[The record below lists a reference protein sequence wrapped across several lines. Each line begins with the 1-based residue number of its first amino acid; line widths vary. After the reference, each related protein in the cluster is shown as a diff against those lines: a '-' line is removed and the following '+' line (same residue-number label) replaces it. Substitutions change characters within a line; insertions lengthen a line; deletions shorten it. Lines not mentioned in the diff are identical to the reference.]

1 MKVIKKVILV
11 VVMSSLTL
19 ATLISLPSFTNN
31 IVAATVSNNQL
42 KLAHGAYV
50 YNKYGQRLTTYR
62 GSSAKTCLAKGT
74 TISFVGSVAPIERD
88 SKRFFLMDSDNYNQ
102 SWLPYKEIKGSCY
115 YNIGA
120 GGYIKAVNVSQIAG
134 KSLYT
139 SEATVKIKYY
149 KDRKPYSIGTGK
161 DKTII
166 KNNKVFKV
174 DRITAISDDPENI
187 TSYRISGTTDAF
199 LSVRAAK
206 EKVRQKLKIYTAFT
220 HVKFLQPAKTY
231 NIHGTLRNISRDHS
245 TFLKDDIYPVENLIY
260 LWVPSENKAE
270 LFYLLKYSWE
280 PFNAQSFA
288 NYLSPSYGDGLVY
301 VKASD
306 TMYFTGPYLKPRN
319 TPEQAKAMSKT
330 ATSIDKQKLQK
341 LIDQEKITNEYAN
354 KSPYR
359 LCAQN
364 YQYTLR
370 LAKDT
375 INSTVATSAEIN
387 EVSDLLSA
395 AQVAVINSTFET
407 EDRDR
412 MLNRTLPYIHEFPTY
427 YIKNRN

>member
-11 VVMSSLTL
+11 AVMSSLTL

-62 GSSAKTCLAKGT
+62 GSSAKTRLAKGT

-120 GGYIKAVNVSQIAG
+120 GGYIKAVNVSEIAG

-166 KNNKVFKV
+166 KNNKTFKV
-174 DRITAISDDPENI
+174 DRITAISDDPKDI
-187 TSYRISGTTDAF
+187 TSYRISGTADAF
-199 LSVRAAK
+199 LSVRAVK
-206 EKVRQKLKIYTAFT
+206 EKVRQKLKIYTAYT

-231 NIHGTLRNISRDHS
+231 NIQGTLRTISRDHS

-280 PFNAQSFA
+280 PFDAQSFA
-288 NYLSPSYGDGLVY
+288 NYLSPNYGDGLVY

-306 TMYFTGPYLKPRN
+306 TTYFTGPYLKPRN

-354 KSPYR
+354 KNPYR
-359 LCAQN
+359 LCA
-364 YQYTLR
+364 YHYKYTLR

-395 AQVAVINSTFET
+395 TQTAVINSTDET
-407 EDRDR
+407 NDKDR
-412 MLNRTLPYIHEFPTY
+412 MLDRTLPYIHKLPY

>member
-1 MKVIKKVILV
+1 MA
-11 VVMSSLTL
+11 S
-19 ATLISLPSFTNN
+19 
-31 IVAATVSNNQL
+31 
-42 KLAHGAYV
+42 
-50 YNKYGQRLTTYR
+50 
-62 GSSAKTCLAKGT
+62 
-74 TISFVGSVAPIERD
+74 
-88 SKRFFLMDSDNYNQ
+88 
-102 SWLPYKEIKGSCY
+102 YKEIKGSCY

-206 EKVRQKLKIYTAFT
+206 EKVRQKLKIYTAYT

-231 NIHGTLRNISRDHS
+231 NIQGTLRTISRDHS

-359 LCAQN
+359 LCV
-364 YQYTLR
+364 YHYKYILR

-375 INSTVATSAEIN
+375 INSAVASSTEIN

-395 AQVAVINSTFET
+395 AQTAVINSTDET
-407 EDRDR
+407 DDRDS
-412 MLNRTLPYIHEFPTY
+412 MLRRTLPYIHKLPY

>member
-1 MKVIKKVILV
+1 MKTYKKIILIV
-11 VVMSSLTL
+11 AICFISIGAIV
-19 ATLISLPSFTNN
+19 SLPSFTNN
-31 IVAATVSNNQL
+31 TVAATIQNSRL

-62 GSSAKTCLAKGT
+62 GSSAKTRLAKGT
-74 TISFVGSVAPIERD
+74 TVSFVGSVEPIERD

-102 SWLPYKEIKGSCY
+102 SWLPYKEIKGNCY

-139 SEATVKIKYY
+139 SEATVKVKNY
-149 KDRKPYSIGTGK
+149 RNMKPYSIGTGK
-161 DKTII
+161 DKTIV
-166 KNNKVFKV
+166 KSNKVFKV
-174 DRITAISDDPENI
+174 DRITALTDDPELTVN
-187 TSYRISGTTDAF
+187 YRISGTTDAF
-199 LSVRAAK
+199 LSVRAVKA
-206 EKVRQKLKIYTAFT
+206 KVRQKLKIYTAYT

-231 NIHGTLRNISRDHS
+231 NIQGTLRTISRDHS

-359 LCAQN
+359 LCV
-364 YQYTLR
+364 YHYKYILR

-375 INSTVATSAEIN
+375 INSAVASSTEIN

-395 AQVAVINSTFET
+395 AQTAVINSTDET
-407 EDRDR
+407 DDRDS
-412 MLNRTLPYIHEFPTY
+412 MLRRTLPYIHKLPY

>member
-11 VVMSSLTL
+11 AVMSSLTL
-19 ATLISLPSFTNN
+19 ATLISLPSFTSNT
-31 IVAATVSNNQL
+31 VAATIPNNRL

-62 GSSAKTCLAKGT
+62 GSSAKTRLAKGT

-120 GGYIKAVNVSQIAG
+120 GGYIKAVNVSEIAG

-166 KNNKVFKV
+166 KNNKTFKV
-174 DRITAISDDPENI
+174 DRITAVSDDPENV

-199 LSVRAAK
+199 LSVRAVK

-231 NIHGTLRNISRDHS
+231 NIHGTLRNISSDHS

-280 PFNAQSFA
+280 PFNARSFA
-288 NYLSPSYGDGLVY
+288 NYYSPSYGDGLVY

-341 LIDQEKITNEYAN
+341 LIDQEKITNEYAS

-359 LCAQN
+359 LCVN
-364 YQYTLR
+364 HYKYILR

-375 INSTVATSAEIN
+375 INSAVASSTEIN

-395 AQVAVINSTFET
+395 TQTAVINSTDET
-407 EDRDR
+407 DDRDS
-412 MLNRTLPYIHEFPTY
+412 MLDRTLPYIHKLPY

>member
-11 VVMSSLTL
+11 AVMSSLTL
-19 ATLISLPSFTNN
+19 ATLISLPSFTTNT
-31 IVAATVSNNQL
+31 VEATVTNNRL
-42 KLAHGAYV
+42 KLAHGAYI

-62 GSSAKTCLAKGT
+62 GSSAKTRLSKGT
-74 TISFVGSVAPIERD
+74 TVSFVGSVEPIERD

-139 SEATVKIKYY
+139 SEATVKVKNYGNM
-149 KDRKPYSIGTGK
+149 KPYSIGTGK
-161 DKTII
+161 DKTIV
-166 KNNKVFKV
+166 KSNKVFKV
-174 DRITAISDDPENI
+174 DRITALTDDPELTVN
-187 TSYRISGTTDAF
+187 YRISGTTDAF
-199 LSVRAAK
+199 LSVRAVK
-206 EKVRQKLKIYTAFT
+206 EKVRQKLKIYTAYT

-231 NIHGTLRNISRDHS
+231 NIQGTLRTISRDHS

-280 PFNAQSFA
+280 PFNASSFA

-319 TPEQAKAMSKT
+319 TPEQAKDMSKV

-359 LCAQN
+359 LCV
-364 YQYTLR
+364 YHYKYILR

-375 INSTVATSAEIN
+375 INSAVASSTEIN

-395 AQVAVINSTFET
+395 AQTAVINSTDET
-407 EDRDR
+407 DDRDS

>member
-1 MKVIKKVILV
+1 MKTYKKIILV
-11 VVMSSLTL
+11 VAICFISIG
-19 ATLISLPSFTNN
+19 AIISLPSFTNN
-31 IVAATVSNNQL
+31 TVEATVSNNRL

-62 GSSAKTCLAKGT
+62 GSSTKTRLAKGT
-74 TISFVGSVAPIERD
+74 TVSFVGSVESIERD

-174 DRITAISDDPENI
+174 DRITAVSDDPENI

-280 PFNAQSFA
+280 PFNANSFA
-288 NYLSPSYGDGLVY
+288 NYHSPSYGDGLVY

-359 LCAQN
+359 LCV
-364 YQYTLR
+364 YHYKYILR

-375 INSTVATSAEIN
+375 INSAVASSTEIN

-395 AQVAVINSTFET
+395 AQTAVINSTDET
-407 EDRDR
+407 DDRDS
-412 MLNRTLPYIHEFPTY
+412 MLRRTLPYIHKLPY

>member
-11 VVMSSLTL
+11 AVMSSLTL

-31 IVAATVSNNQL
+31 IVAATVSNSQL

-62 GSSAKTCLAKGT
+62 GSSTKTRLAKGT
-74 TISFVGSVAPIERD
+74 TVSFVGSVESIERD

-120 GGYIKAVNVSQIAG
+120 GGYIKAVNVSQISG

-139 SEATVKIKYY
+139 SEATVKVKNY
-149 KDRKPYSIGTGK
+149 RNMKPYSIGTGK
-161 DKTII
+161 DKTIV
-166 KNNKVFKV
+166 KSNKVFKV
-174 DRITAISDDPENI
+174 DRITAVSDDPENV

-199 LSVRAAK
+199 LSVRAVK

-231 NIHGTLRNISRDHS
+231 NIHGTLRNISSDHS

-288 NYLSPSYGDGLVY
+288 NYLSPNYGDGLVY

-306 TMYFTGPYLKPRN
+306 TTYFTGPYLKPRN

-354 KSPYR
+354 KNPYR
-359 LCAQN
+359 LCV
-364 YQYTLR
+364 YHYKYILR

-375 INSTVATSAEIN
+375 INSAVASSTEIN

-395 AQVAVINSTFET
+395 AQTAVINSTDET
-407 EDRDR
+407 DDRDS
-412 MLNRTLPYIHEFPTY
+412 MLRRTLPYIHKLPY

>member
-11 VVMSSLTL
+11 AVMSSLTL

-31 IVAATVSNNQL
+31 TVAATVSNNQL

-62 GSSAKTCLAKGT
+62 GSSTKTRLAKGT
-74 TISFVGSVAPIERD
+74 TVSFVGSVESIERD

-102 SWLPYKEIKGSCY
+102 SWLPYKEIKGRCY

-166 KNNKVFKV
+166 KNNKIFKV
-174 DRITAISDDPENI
+174 DRITAVSDDPENV

-199 LSVRAAK
+199 LSVRAVK

-231 NIHGTLRNISRDHS
+231 NIHGTLRNISSDHS

-280 PFNAQSFA
+280 PFNARSFA
-288 NYLSPSYGDGLVY
+288 NYYSPSYGDGLVY

-319 TPEQAKAMSKT
+319 TPEQAKAMLKT
-330 ATSIDKQKLQK
+330 ATSIDKRKLQK
-341 LIDQEKITNEYAN
+341 LIDQEKITNEYAS

-359 LCAQN
+359 LCV
-364 YQYTLR
+364 YHYKYILR

-375 INSTVATSAEIN
+375 INSAVASSTEIN

-395 AQVAVINSTFET
+395 AQTAVINSTDET
-407 EDRDR
+407 DDRDS
-412 MLNRTLPYIHEFPTY
+412 MLRRTLPYIHKLPY